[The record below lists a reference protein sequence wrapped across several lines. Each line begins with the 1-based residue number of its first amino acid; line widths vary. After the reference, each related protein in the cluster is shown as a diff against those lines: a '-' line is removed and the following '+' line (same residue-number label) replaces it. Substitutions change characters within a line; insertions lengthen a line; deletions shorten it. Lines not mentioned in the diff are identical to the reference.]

1 MSASVIVIRVVVV
14 AVILLK
20 STVVSTKWPP

>member
-20 STVVSTKWPP
+20 ATVVSTKWLP